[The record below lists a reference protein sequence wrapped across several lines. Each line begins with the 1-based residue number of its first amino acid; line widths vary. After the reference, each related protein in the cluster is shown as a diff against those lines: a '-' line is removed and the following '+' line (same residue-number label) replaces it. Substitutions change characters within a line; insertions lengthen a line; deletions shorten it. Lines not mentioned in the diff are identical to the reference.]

1 MGPEAQLLVKKISEK
16 MSHKT
21 GNTKHETMGFIRKR
35 IQFDL
40 LRTTIIA
47 LRGFRGKKSGAE
59 VEVGEV
65 DINLEPFIG
74 GPFLI

>member
-1 MGPEAQLLVKKISEK
+1 MSPEAQLLVKKISEK
-16 MSHKT
+16 MSRKT
-21 GNTKHETMGFIRKR
+21 GNTRHETIGFIRKR
-35 IQFDL
+35 LRFDL

-65 DINLEPFIG
+65 DINLEPVFG
-74 GPFLI
+74 GTL